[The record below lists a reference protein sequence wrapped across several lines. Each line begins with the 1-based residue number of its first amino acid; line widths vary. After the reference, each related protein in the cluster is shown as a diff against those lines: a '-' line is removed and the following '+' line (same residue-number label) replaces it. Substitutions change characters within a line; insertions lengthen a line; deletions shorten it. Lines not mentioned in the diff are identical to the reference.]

1 MRSGYFSFAKNVTF
15 YNESK
20 IVIFEGLPVYRLDM
34 YVVSVGGS
42 SSKHELLL
50 DLYRQ
55 VRQLIRMAATR

>member
-15 YNESK
+15 YNQSK

-55 VRQLIRMAATR
+55 V